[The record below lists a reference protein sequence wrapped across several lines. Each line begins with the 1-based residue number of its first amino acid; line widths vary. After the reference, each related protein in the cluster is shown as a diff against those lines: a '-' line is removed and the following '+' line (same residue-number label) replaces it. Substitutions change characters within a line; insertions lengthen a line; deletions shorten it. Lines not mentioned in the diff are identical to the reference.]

1 MLKLREGIKV
11 YVSLNP
17 IDARK
22 SIDSL
27 SQLVID
33 QFKDNPQSGHLF
45 LFFNKARD
53 KVKVLWWDT
62 NGFILHYKRLEKR
75 RFHLPKLAR
84 SNINQL
90 EISETQLHGLLAGLD
105 FTPMKHFPEI
115 NYHHYA

>member
-11 YVSLNP
+11 FISLNP

-27 SQLVID
+27 SQLVVEF
-33 QFKDNPQSGHLF
+33 FKDNPQSGHFF

-53 KVKVLWWDT
+53 KVKILWWDN
-62 NGFILHYKRLEKR
+62 NGFVLHYKRLEKH
-75 RFHLPKLAR
+75 RFHLPKLN
-84 SNINQL
+84 SINQL

-105 FTPMKHFPEI
+105 FTLMKHFPEI
-115 NYHHYA
+115 QYHHYA